1 MSEKSRKPGELESA
15 VLNALWDFPEGLT
28 STQVHAILGDESIA
42 MTTLLTVLSR
52 LVDKEL
58 VEKETIGARS
68 LVFRPAQSRER
79 FVAEQLARSLA
90 KVDKPQLVFAH
101 LKNLIT
107 PGNYEQIKNSFD

>member
-28 STQVHAILGDESIA
+28 STQIHAILGDESIA

-52 LVDKEL
+52 LVEKEL
-58 VEKETIGARS
+58 VEKESVGSRS

-79 FVAEQLARSLA
+79 HVAEQLARSLA
-90 KVDKPQLVFAH
+90 QVDKPQLVFAH
-101 LKNLIT
+101 LKNLI
-107 PGNYEQIKNSFD
+107 PPNSYEQIKKSFD

>member
-1 MSEKSRKPGELESA
+1 MPEKSRKPGELEAA

-28 STQVHAILGDESIA
+28 STQVHAIIGDEAIA

-58 VEKETIGARS
+58 VEKESLGARS
-68 LVFRPAQSRER
+68 LIFKPAQSRER
-79 FVAEQLARSLA
+79 HVAEQLARSLA
-90 KVDKPQLVFAH
+90 QVDKPQLVFAH

-107 PGNYEQIKNSFD
+107 PSSYEQIKNSFD